1 MSDSQ
6 VVTYSVD
13 GDETVSVEITPIE
26 GFVPVG
32 AEAVAGHVRR
42 AVEPAIAA
50 ARLVLDQARAMAPDT
65 VQVKFGV
72 KVTGTANWLVAKAA
86 TEGNFEI
93 TLTWNGGSGDGAGT
107 PLPPEPGGQTATRA
121 SGSQQL

>member
-1 MSDSQ
+1 MSESQ
-6 VVTYSVD
+6 VVTYALDDDV
-13 GDETVSVEITPIE
+13 VSIEIAPIE

-32 AEAVAGHVRR
+32 AETVAGHVRR
-42 AVEPAIAA
+42 AVGPAVAA
-50 ARLVLDQARAMAPDT
+50 AREVLEQTRAMAPDT

-93 TLTWNGGSGDGAGT
+93 TLTWGAQ
-107 PLPPEPGGQTATRA
+107 PQQPE
-121 SGSQQL
+121 

>member
-1 MSDSQ
+1 MSESQ
-6 VVTYSVD
+6 VVTYSVE
-13 GDETVSVEITPIE
+13 GDETVAIEITPIE

-32 AEAVAGHVRR
+32 VETVAGHVRR

-50 ARLVLDQARAMAPDT
+50 ARVVLDQARVMAPDT

-72 KVTGTANWLVAKAA
+72 KVTGTTNWLVAKAA

-93 TLTWNGGSGDGAGT
+93 TLTW
-107 PLPPEPGGQTATRA
+107 GQPAQ
-121 SGSQQL
+121 G

>member
-1 MSDSQ
+1 MSESQ
-6 VVTYSVD
+6 VVTYSLD
-13 GDETVSVEITPIE
+13 GDETVSIEITPIE

-32 AEAVAGHVRR
+32 VESVAGHVRR

-50 ARLVLDQARAMAPDT
+50 ARVVLDQTRAMAPDT

-72 KVTGTANWLVAKAA
+72 KVTGTTSWLVAKAA

-93 TLTWNGGSGDGAGT
+93 TLTWGQPS
-107 PLPPEPGGQTATRA
+107 PG
-121 SGSQQL
+121 

>member
-1 MSDSQ
+1 MPESQ
-6 VVTYSVD
+6 VVTYSL
-13 GDETVSVEITPIE
+13 DEDQTVSIEITPIE

-32 AEAVAGHVRR
+32 VETVAGHVRR
-42 AVEPAIAA
+42 AVEPAVAA
-50 ARLVLDQARAMAPDT
+50 AREVLDQTRAMAPDT

-93 TLTWNGGSGDGAGT
+93 SLTWGAG
-107 PLPPEPGGQTATRA
+107 
-121 SGSQQL
+121 SQLST

>member
-1 MSDSQ
+1 MSESQ

-13 GDETVSVEITPIE
+13 GDETVSIEITPIE

-32 AEAVAGHVRR
+32 VETVAGHVRR

-50 ARLVLDQARAMAPDT
+50 ARVVLDQTRAMAPDT

-72 KVTGTANWLVAKAA
+72 KVTGTTNWLVAKAA

-93 TLTWNGGSGDGAGT
+93 TLTWGR
-107 PLPPEPGGQTATRA
+107 PPQG
-121 SGSQQL
+121 

>member
-1 MSDSQ
+1 MSESQ
-6 VVTYSVD
+6 VVTYAVD
-13 GDETVSVEITPIE
+13 EGETVSIEITPIE

-32 AEAVAGHVRR
+32 VETVAGHVRR

-50 ARLVLDQARAMAPDT
+50 ARLVLDQTRAMAPDT

-72 KVTGTANWLVAKAA
+72 KVTGTTNWLVAKAA

-93 TLTWNGGSGDGAGT
+93 TLTW
-107 PLPPEPGGQTATRA
+107 GQ
-121 SGSQQL
+121 SPQG